1 MSRVPLRNSVR
12 SVLVV
17 IPRHSTYIELLGVVS
32 RENPEYVDQRGCRTG
47 GSGFSQ
53 GPPRTLEPNVQD
65 LVCRADAGVA
75 AAGYWGSHKIS
86 KAMIEMLRTDAELE
100 GYSPAPESMHWTCG
114 VTRDVLLN
122 VGKQSGQDDALDK

>member
-12 SVLVV
+12 SVLVA

-32 RENPEYVDQRGCRTG
+32 RENQEYVDQRGCRTG

-53 GPPRTLEPNVQD
+53 RPPRTPEPNVQD

-100 GYSPAPESMHWTCG
+100 GLFSGARINRLDMRRYERCSVKHRET
-114 VTRDVLLN
+114 TR
-122 VGKQSGQDDALDK
+122 SRRRAR